1 MKRIDQ
7 RIDQLIAGRRKAD
20 RGTDEQSAARVVSAL
35 AAKPLPRQRR
45 SWFRS
50 WPNALLNSDFAP
62 AWPRLAALACV
73 ALIGCTIGFF
83 GPGTRA
89 FQRTGWIVAA
99 AQSADSDVSGLVFE
113 PEPLTGAKP

>member
-1 MKRIDQ
+1 MNRFDEFIV
-7 RIDQLIAGRRKAD
+7 RHLKAS
-20 RGTDEQSAARVVSAL
+20 RGADEASAARVVSAL

-50 WPNALLNSDFAP
+50 WPSALLNSDFAP

-73 ALIGCTIGFF
+73 ALIGCTVGFF
-83 GPGTRA
+83 GPNTRA
-89 FQRTGWIVAA
+89 FQRSGWIVAI
-99 AQSADSDVSGLVFE
+99 AQNADDVSGFVFE

>member
-1 MKRIDQ
+1 MNRFDE
-7 RIDQLIAGRRKAD
+7 LIIRRPRAE
-20 RGTDEQSAARVVSAL
+20 RETDERSAARVVSAL
-35 AAKPLPRQRR
+35 AAKPLPRQRH

-50 WPNALLNSDFAP
+50 WPSALLNNDFAP

-73 ALIGCTIGFF
+73 ALLGCTIGFF

-99 AQSADSDVSGLVFE
+99 AQNSDSDVSGLVFE

>member
-1 MKRIDQ
+1 MNRFDEFIVRHLK
-7 RIDQLIAGRRKAD
+7 AGRRA
-20 RGTDEQSAARVVSAL
+20 GEGSAARVVSAL
-35 AAKPLPRQRR
+35 AAKPLPRQRH
-45 SWFRS
+45 SWLRS

-62 AWPRLAALACV
+62 AWQRLAALACV